1 MSTPKAA
8 GAALWWPLA
17 RWGDLG
23 NAKAATPPNRHSVPG
38 ALRSALRPRPLP
50 ANELFPGSFYGCSC
64 HRRQRR
70 WEVKARFRSM
80 HYQNTSIFK
89 LQIKRT
95 DELNSP
101 FTISKFTIFLQNCGR
116 VIIFSKII
124 SRMSR
129 RSSLASASN
138 AHCCSLSSF
147 LPLN

>member
-8 GAALWWPLA
+8 GSALWWPLA

-95 DELNSP
+95 DEFNSP
-101 FTISKFTIFLQNCGR
+101 FTISKATIFPRRRIWESIIGNTLGR
-116 VIIFSKII
+116 LPDTNDNKIKDAK
-124 SRMSR
+124 S
-129 RSSLASASN
+129 
-138 AHCCSLSSF
+138 
-147 LPLN
+147 PLWSW